1 MERRGAVENTDPRSL
16 DTLIDDLVR
25 EGVADPAR
33 IDRMRWSNGALNSQ
47 KYALFRTR
55 TPTPDG
61 HRVAAVVAFGE
72 NTMNGWKPVLQ

>member
-33 IDRMRWSNGALNSQ
+33 IDRMRW
-47 KYALFRTR
+47 
-55 TPTPDG
+55 
-61 HRVAAVVAFGE
+61 
-72 NTMNGWKPVLQ
+72 